1 MKYLWQVQNIRN
13 KIKYI
18 FGYKTKL
25 NFMEVIM
32 TDIERNILLNQYVI
46 MSALETLITRK
57 TCDYDDESRQLKDRM
72 EDIYKI
78 LNPYE

>member
-1 MKYLWQVQNIRN
+1 
-13 KIKYI
+13 
-18 FGYKTKL
+18 
-25 NFMEVIM
+25 MEVIM

-78 LNPYE
+78 LKQYE

>member
-1 MKYLWQVQNIRN
+1 
-13 KIKYI
+13 
-18 FGYKTKL
+18 
-25 NFMEVIM
+25 M

-46 MSALETLITRK
+46 MSALETLITEK
-57 TCDYDDESRQLKDRM
+57 TQDYYYETRQLRDRM

>member
-1 MKYLWQVQNIRN
+1 
-13 KIKYI
+13 
-18 FGYKTKL
+18 
-25 NFMEVIM
+25 M

-57 TCDYDDESRQLKDRM
+57 TQNYDEVIQLKDRM
-72 EDIYKI
+72 EDIYRI

>member
-1 MKYLWQVQNIRN
+1 
-13 KIKYI
+13 
-18 FGYKTKL
+18 
-25 NFMEVIM
+25 M

-57 TCDYDDESRQLKDRM
+57 ECDYYDESIQLKERM